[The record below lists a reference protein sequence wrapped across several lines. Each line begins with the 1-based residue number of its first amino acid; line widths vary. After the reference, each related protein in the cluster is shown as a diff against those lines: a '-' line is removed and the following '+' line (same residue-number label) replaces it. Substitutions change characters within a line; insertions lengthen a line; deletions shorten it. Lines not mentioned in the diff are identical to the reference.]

1 MAAEQTIPLVSD
13 RKVIVLPTRTIPQG
27 LSAMLAY
34 DPDTSAEVNTV
45 TMMESASNVSTG
57 SVTFAA
63 RDSEFGGH
71 RIKKDDI
78 LALNNG
84 KLEMIDKDIV
94 HACEK
99 LTRSM
104 VNRNTSFV
112 TIIYGEDVTA
122 EQANSAFN
130 WIKNKVPSSTE
141 VTLVNGGQPIYYF
154 IISIE

>member
-1 MAAEQTIPLVSD
+1 
-13 RKVIVLPTRTIPQG
+13 
-27 LSAMLAY
+27 MLFR
-34 DPDTSAEVNTV
+34 S
-45 TMMESASNVSTG
+45 
-57 SVTFAA
+57 
-63 RDSEFGGH
+63 
-71 RIKKDDI
+71 
-78 LALNNG
+78 
-84 KLEMIDKDIV
+84 V